1 MTTSPKQPNWLTY
14 FQATR
19 PAFLSITAFACIL
32 GFTTGSWRDINK
44 LLSLVGLLLALIAHG
59 AANVINDYHDSL
71 NGSDWQ
77 NTNRIYPFTGGS
89 RLIQKNILSEHQIK
103 RLAIGMFII
112 VIAGGLFVASFSSIH
127 LLWIGVIGI
136 TIGWF
141 YSAKPIALMS
151 RGLWGEISLSM
162 AWALITTGSY
172 LLNHSNLNLKI
183 MLLAMTFGIMV
194 STILFINQ
202 IPDISADRQAGKIT
216 LAVTSTTENLPKWYL
231 GITLVA
237 YMVLVGGILFRQIDI
252 DYGFGLIT
260 LLWHTAIAHQIS
272 GNTNNPNIIKSCII
286 QTILAAHLFA
296 IILITV
302 NMLS

>member
-1 MTTSPKQPNWLTY
+1 MTTPSRQPKWLTY

-19 PAFLSITAFACIL
+19 PAFLSITALACIL
-32 GFTTGSWRDINK
+32 GFTTGPWHEINK
-44 LLSLVGLLLALIAHG
+44 LLSLAGLLLALIAHG

-89 RLIQKNILSEHQIK
+89 RFIQEKILSEYQIK
-103 RLAIGMFII
+103 KLAIGMFVI
-112 VIAGGLFVASFSSIH
+112 VIIGGLVLTSLSSIH

-136 TIGWF
+136 AIGWF

-162 AWALITTGSY
+162 AWALITMGSY

-216 LAVTSTTENLPKWYL
+216 LAVASTTENLPQWYL

-252 DYGFGLIT
+252 DYGFGLIP
-260 LLWHTAIAHQIS
+260 LLWHTAITKQLS
-272 GNTNNPNIIKSCII
+272 GNTNNPNIVKSCII

-296 IILITV
+296 LILITV